1 MFSCDVVSFGEP
13 LQMNE
18 RATPQPTGR
27 EVVLRVLASGVCH
40 TDLHV
45 WEGYYDLGGGR
56 RMNFA
61 DRGLTPPVTL
71 GHEIVGEVVAVGP
84 EAEGVKVGD
93 VRLVYPWIGCGEC
106 HICRRGDEHLCTSS
120 RYLGVFRPGG
130 YADHVLV
137 PHPRYLIEIGDIPP
151 VQAAPLA
158 CSGLTA
164 YGSLMRA
171 GRDTL
176 RESPIVIIG
185 AGGLGLMC
193 LSILM
198 ALGGRGAVVVDI
210 SAANRAAALEAGA
223 IAAVDSAAEDAS
235 QQILAHCGGQVPVVI
250 DFVGAPS
257 TVGLAIGLLA
267 KGGQAIIVGLFGGE
281 LAVSLP
287 IMPLRATAIVGNFVG
302 SLPALSE
309 LVALVRQ
316 GKVRPLPIT
325 ERKLT
330 DATEALLTLKRGG
343 QTGRIVLRPNGCGC
357 GCG

>member
-18 RATPQPTGR
+18 RATPQPAGD
-27 EVVLRVLASGVCH
+27 EIVLRVLASGVCH

-45 WEGYYDLGGGR
+45 WEGFYDLGGGR
-56 RMNFA
+56 RMSFA
-61 DRGLTPPVTL
+61 ERGLTPPVTL

-84 EAEGVKVGD
+84 KVKGVAPGD

-106 HICRRGDEHLCTSS
+106 HICRRGNEHLCPSS
-120 RYLGVFRPGG
+120 RYLGIFRPGG
-130 YADHVLV
+130 YADHVVV
-137 PHPRYLIEIGDIPP
+137 PHARYLIEIGDIPP

-158 CSGLTA
+158 CSGLTT
-164 YGSLMRA
+164 YGALMRA
-171 GRDTL
+171 GRETL

-193 LSILM
+193 LSILS

-210 SAANRAAALEAGA
+210 NPANRAAAREAGA
-223 IAAVDSAAEDAS
+223 LAVVDGAADDAGK
-235 QQILAHCGGQVPVVI
+235 QILAHCGGQVPVVI

-257 TVGLAIGLLA
+257 TVGMAIGLLA
-267 KGGQAIIVGLFGGE
+267 KGGQVIVVGLFGGE
-281 LAVSLP
+281 LPVSLP
-287 IMPLRATAIVGNFVG
+287 MMPLRATAIVGSFVG

-309 LVALVRQ
+309 LVALVRA

-325 ERKLT
+325 ERKLEEAT
-330 DATEALLTLKRGG
+330 DSLLALKHGR
-343 QTGRIVLRPNGCGC
+343 QTGRIVLRPGACACG
-357 GCG
+357 

>member
-13 LQMNE
+13 LQGRE
-18 RATPQPTGR
+18 RETPQPAGH

-61 DRGLTPPVTL
+61 DRGLVPPVTL
-71 GHEIVGEVVAVGP
+71 GHEIVGEVVAIGP
-84 EAEGVKVGD
+84 EAEGVSLGD

-106 HICRRGDEHLCTSS
+106 HICGRGNEHHCASS
-120 RYLGVFRPGG
+120 RYLGIFRPGG

-137 PHPRYLIEIGDIPP
+137 PHPRYLIEIGEIPP

-164 YGSLMRA
+164 YGALMRA
-171 GRDTL
+171 GRETL

-193 LSILM
+193 LSILS

-210 SAANRAAALEAGA
+210 GAANRAAALEAGA
-223 IAAVDSAAEDAS
+223 LAVVDGAAGDAA
-235 QQILAHCGGQVPVVI
+235 QQILTHCGGQVPVVI

-257 TVGLAIGLLA
+257 TAGLGIGLLA
-267 KGGQAIIVGLFGGE
+267 KGGQLILVGLFGGE
-281 LAVSLP
+281 MSVGLP
-287 IMPLRATAIVGNFVG
+287 LMPLRATSIIGTFVG
-302 SLPALSE
+302 SLPALAE
-309 LVALVRQ
+309 LVSLVRE
-316 GKVRPLPIT
+316 GKVRPLPIS
-325 ERKLT
+325 ERGLE
-330 DATEALLTLKRGG
+330 DANDALLTLKRGG
-343 QTGRIVLRPNGCGC
+343 QVGRIVLRPNARCFCG
-357 GCG
+357 